1 MKKIF
6 IVFAF
11 LCTGSLCSQKILN
24 EVIIK
29 INTDLSI
36 EQVMKSEGAKVD
48 YKIKMLCDE
57 LGYYNI
63 KYNHNIDEAQLKEI
77 SKIKGV
83 LNANYNE
90 FLQIRSNPDDS
101 LYSKQWALE
110 FSKIDKVWQKTTG
123 GKTLSG
129 TDIVIAVLDN
139 GIDVNHIDLNGN
151 IWRNEKEI
159 PNDNIDNDNNGY
171 IDDYYGYNV
180 QTGNGAIEVQDHG
193 TSVSGIIS
201 ASTNNRIGM
210 SGVNW
215 NAKILPI
222 FGVNNL
228 GEIISAYYYIHK
240 MRKLYNETNGSKGAF
255 IPVTNYSGG
264 ISKAWGN
271 QPPYN
276 SWCEMYD
283 LLGSQGILSV
293 GATDNANIDVDLV
306 GDMPSTC
313 TSEFFICAT
322 NINKTGNKVP
332 NAGYSDNY
340 ISLGA
345 PGEDISTL
353 RSKNKYDI
361 QFSGTS
367 AATPMVSGVLALLYS
382 LPCHALDSL
391 IKNDEIK
398 AATVIKN
405 AVLASVTQTAALK
418 NITKSGGY
426 LNAENALSYL
436 SDYCDSVF
444 PSPKGELKIVSIEEN
459 GSYKKINYI
468 TPGENGYFYRLVNPR
483 GQILFE
489 TTLEVPSFGE
499 KSFIIPTNL
508 NLRGPIFISIFNEK
522 EAATKLVYFE

>member
-6 IVFAF
+6 IAVAF
-11 LCTGSLCSQKILN
+11 LYTGSIFSQKILN

-29 INTDLSI
+29 INTNNSI
-36 EQVMKSEGAKVD
+36 DEVFKSERAKSD

-57 LGYYNI
+57 LGYYCI
-63 KYNHNIDEAQLKEI
+63 KYKDDIDQAQLNEI

-83 LNANYNE
+83 INAGYNE
-90 FLQIRSNPDDS
+90 YLQTRSTPDDS
-101 LYSKQWALE
+101 LYSRQWAVE
-110 FSKIDKVWQKTTG
+110 FSKIDRVWQQTTG

-129 TDIVIAVLDN
+129 NDIVIAVLDN
-139 GIDVNHIDLNGN
+139 GIDVSHNDLNGN

-159 PNDNIDNDNNGY
+159 PNDNKDNDNNGY
-171 IDDYYGYNV
+171 VDDYYGYNV
-180 QTGNGAIEVQDHG
+180 QTEDGSIEVQDHG

-201 ASTNNRIGM
+201 ASTNNRIGI

-222 FGVNNL
+222 FGVKTL
-228 GEIISAYYYIHK
+228 GEIISAYYYVHK
-240 MRKLYNETNGSKGAF
+240 MRKLFNETNGNKGAF

-264 ISKAWGN
+264 ISNAWGN
-271 QPPYN
+271 QAPYN

-293 GATDNANIDVDLV
+293 GATDNANIDVELK

-322 NINKTGNKVP
+322 NINKTGNKVQ
-332 NAGYSDNY
+332 NAGYSDKY

-345 PGEDISTL
+345 PGEDITTL
-353 RSKNKYDI
+353 KSKNKYDL

-382 LPCHALDSL
+382 LPCYALDSL

-405 AVLASVTQTAALK
+405 AIISGVTQTTALR

-444 PSPKGELKIVSIEEN
+444 PSPKGELKIVSIEQN
-459 GSYKKINYI
+459 GSYKKINFI
-468 TPGENGYFYRLVNPR
+468 TPDEKGYSYRLVNPK
-483 GQILFE
+483 GQVIFE
-489 TTLEVPSFGE
+489 NKLEVPSFGE
-499 KSFIIPTNL
+499 KSFILPINL

-522 EAATKLVYFE
+522 EVVSKLVYF

>member
-1 MKKIF
+1 MKKILVF
-6 IVFAF
+6 FAF
-11 LCTGSLCSQKILN
+11 LFTSSIFSQKIFN

-29 INTDLSI
+29 INPNNSI
-36 EQVMKSEGAKVD
+36 EEVINSEGSKVD
-48 YKIKMLCDE
+48 YKIQMLCDE
-57 LGYYNI
+57 LGYYCI
-63 KYNHNIDEAQLKEI
+63 KYKHNIDEAQLGEI
-77 SKIKGV
+77 SKTKGV
-83 LNANYNE
+83 LNASYNE
-90 FLQIRSNPDDS
+90 YLQLRSNPDDS

-110 FSKIDKVWQKTTG
+110 FSKIDKVWQQTTG
-123 GKTLSG
+123 GNTLSG
-129 TDIVIAVLDN
+129 ADIVIAVLDN
-139 GIDVNHIDLNGN
+139 GIDVNHNDLNAN

-159 PNDNIDNDNNGY
+159 PNDNKDNDNNGY
-171 IDDYYGYNV
+171 VDDYYGYNV
-180 QTGNGAIEVQDHG
+180 QTENGAIEVQDHG

-201 ASTNNRIGM
+201 ASTNNRIGI

-222 FGVNNL
+222 FGVKTL
-228 GEIISAYYYIHK
+228 GEIISAYYYVHK
-240 MRKLYNETNGSKGAF
+240 MRKLYNESNGSKGAF

-264 ISKAWGN
+264 ISNAWGN

-293 GATDNANIDVDLV
+293 GATDNANIDVEIK

-322 NINKTGNKVP
+322 NINKTGNKVQ
-332 NAGYSDNY
+332 NAGYSNKY

-353 RSKNKYDI
+353 KSKNRYDI

-367 AATPMVSGVLALLYS
+367 AATPMVSGVLALMYS
-382 LPCHALDSL
+382 LPCHSLDSL

-405 AVLASVTQTAALK
+405 AVLAGVTQTPALK

-426 LNAENALSYL
+426 LNAENALAYL

-468 TPGENGYFYRLVNPR
+468 TPDEKGYSYRLVNPR

-489 TTLEVPSFGE
+489 NKLEVPSFGE
-499 KSFIIPTNL
+499 KSLIIPINL
-508 NLRGPIFISIFNEK
+508 NLKGPIFISIFNEK
-522 EAATKLVYFE
+522 DVASRLVYFE